1 MRMFTA
7 INKQP
12 WVQTSH
18 GNLTL
23 CRSRSW
29 KFLCT
34 HLTVDETDTLILT
47 SNCTVCSHSLAQ
59 WVSNQYWLTDI
70 EQLQSIKLYFSVLTN
85 SIDYKISYL
94 HTHTAVTCLSL
105 HHLGY
110 LVVNWSNSDIQT
122 DGQTWAGQICG
133 CKGTKIP
140 PLLQLLAYV
149 FSSHVAAVLTGWR
162 TRRTVMDKNVHRWVI
177 SERYPSSSHVP
188 AVFKCQYLLNGKQHV
203 TTFMTLISI
212 FYGKGFVCK

>member
-12 WVQTSH
+12 WVQTSN

-34 HLTVDETDTLILT
+34 HLTVDESDTLILT
-47 SNCTVCSHSLAQ
+47 SNCTVCSHSVAQ

-94 HTHTAVTCLSL
+94 HTHTADTCLSL

-149 FSSHVAAVLTGWR
+149 FSTQQSCSG
-162 TRRTVMDKNVHRWVI
+162 
-177 SERYPSSSHVP
+177 SSHWLEDTKNSNGQKCSP
-188 AVFKCQYLLNGKQHV
+188 LSYFRAISQFFSRTSCLQMSVF
-203 TTFMTLISI
+203 T
-212 FYGKGFVCK
+212 